1 MKTNCFL
8 NNLGFMKHTQLIPNK
23 FTDGEID
30 VVKKIW
36 RDLSD
41 KSKQNEIGISNGI
54 DEDIFNTFTN
64 IDGLIGLRLFKTF
77 DSKSNGYID
86 LEDFITGL
94 EILCFNSIEE
104 QTNFLFK
111 LFDIN
116 NNFKIEKDFMN
127 IIINSI
133 PHDFMCKFTQKDKDN
148 DIETN
153 TKSTDKINFKVN
165 QIDNDKINID
175 TNQTDNDTNQ
185 TDNDTNQTDN
195 DTNYINNQNIG
206 FDINSNYELWTN
218 NYICINAFNE
228 FDTNHHEYLDF
239 NEFEKWVK
247 SNNIVISYLK
257 SKINFYPQSENKRK
271 QSISK
276 TDILPITY
284 DSLTNRY
291 ESYMWKRCKKTNMKI
306 KRYFLL
312 YGSCLYY
319 YKFKS
324 DLKPLGVIFLSGSII
339 SPIKDNFLSIVE
351 LNVCTGEHHP
361 HQKRLLE
368 CETNQI
374 RNEWISKL
382 QKASHIVPFESIYML
397 REKIGDGAF
406 SSVYKCE
413 RIEDKKIFAVKIISK
428 ENLDQ
433 NSKTNLKNEIS
444 ILKLVSHPNI
454 IHMDG
459 FFETQDKIFFVIEFI
474 EDGDLF
480 NNIIN
485 RNTFDVYE
493 LKKLAKTIA
502 ECLAY
507 LHELGIVHRDIKPE
521 NILCDKQSDRLVL
534 TDFGFAHILLPNSKL
549 VDTCGTL
556 DYVAPEIIN
565 SQGYGCETDIWSL
578 GIILYL
584 VYYGKL
590 PFCSDTDTTTAVNIL
605 NQEININIKKNML
618 ANDLIFKCLN
628 KNPKKRISA
637 KEILTHPF
645 ITKNLDQMS

>member
-8 NNLGFMKHTQLIPNK
+8 NNFEIIKHIYLIPNK

-30 VVKKIW
+30 VIKKIW

-41 KSKQNEIGISNGI
+41 KSKQNENGISEGI

-64 IDGLIGLRLFKTF
+64 IDGLMGLRLFETF
-77 DSKSNGYID
+77 DTKSYGYID
-86 LEDFITGL
+86 LEDFISGL
-94 EILCFNSIEE
+94 EILCFDSIEK
-104 QTNFLFK
+104 QTKFLFK
-111 LFDIN
+111 LFDVN
-116 NNFKIEKDFMN
+116 KNFKVEKDFMN

-133 PHDFMCKFTQKDKDN
+133 PHKFICKCSHIHNIKTN
-148 DIETN
+148 IEPN
-153 TKSTDKINFKVN
+153 NKINLEAN
-165 QIDNDKINID
+165 QVDNEKNIDNQDGISD
-175 TNQTDNDTNQ
+175 TS
-185 TDNDTNQTDN
+185 
-195 DTNYINNQNIG
+195 
-206 FDINSNYELWTN
+206 SNYELWTN
-218 NYICINAFNE
+218 NCICTEAFNE

-247 SNNIVISYLK
+247 SNPIVISYLK

-276 TDILPITY
+276 TDILPITS

-324 DLKPLGVIFLSGSII
+324 DLKPIGVIFLSGSIV
-339 SPIKDNFLSIVE
+339 SPIKDNFLSIIE

-368 CETNQI
+368 CKTNLI
-374 RNEWISKL
+374 RNEWVSKL
-382 QKASHIVPFESIYML
+382 QKASHIIPFELVYVL
-397 REKIGDGAF
+397 GEKIGGGAF

-428 ENLDQ
+428 ENLDST
-433 NSKTNLKNEIS
+433 NKLNLKNEIS

-459 FFETQDKIFFVIEFI
+459 FFETQDKIYFVIELI
-474 EDGDLF
+474 ADGDLF
-480 NNIIN
+480 NNIVN
-485 RNTFDVYE
+485 RKTFDDFE
-493 LKKLAKTIA
+493 LQKLAKTIA

-521 NILCDKQSDRLVL
+521 NILYDKQSDRLVL
-534 TDFGFAHILLPNSKL
+534 TDFGLAHILLPNSKL

-556 DYVAPEIIN
+556 DYVAPEILN

-590 PFCSDTDTTTAVNIL
+590 PFCSDSDTTTIYNIL
-605 NQEININIKKNML
+605 NQEINIGENKNML
-618 ANDLIFKCLN
+618 ANNLILKCLN

-645 ITKNLDQMS
+645 ILSFQSI

>member
-1 MKTNCFL
+1 MKTISFL
-8 NNLGFMKHTQLIPNK
+8 NNFGYIKQLSFIPNK
-23 FTDGEID
+23 FTDIEID

-36 RDLSD
+36 KELVN
-41 KSKQNEIGISNGI
+41 KSKHNENNVSKGI

-64 IDGLIGLRLFKTF
+64 IDGLMGSRLFETF
-77 DSKSNGYID
+77 DTKSNGFID

-94 EILCFNSIEE
+94 EILCFGASES
-104 QTNFLFK
+104 QTKFLFK
-111 LFDIN
+111 LFDVN
-116 NNFKIEKDFMN
+116 KKFKVEKNFMN
-127 IIINSI
+127 VIINSI
-133 PHDFMCKFTQKDKDN
+133 PHNFICECSHIHCTEPKQMDN
-148 DIETN
+148 NKIIESN
-153 TKSTDKINFKVN
+153 SNIEN
-165 QIDNDKINID
+165 QDAMSE
-175 TNQTDNDTNQ
+175 TS
-185 TDNDTNQTDN
+185 
-195 DTNYINNQNIG
+195 
-206 FDINSNYELWTN
+206 SNYELWTN
-218 NYICINAFNE
+218 NCICTDAFNE

-247 SNNIVISYLK
+247 SNPIVISYLK
-257 SKINFYPQSENKRK
+257 NKINFYPQTDKKRK

-276 TDILPITY
+276 TDILPITL

-291 ESYMWKRCKKTNMKI
+291 ESYMWKKCKITNIKI

-312 YGSCLYY
+312 YGTCLYY
-319 YKFKS
+319 YKSKTE
-324 DLKPLGVIFLSGSII
+324 LKPIGVIFLSGSII
-339 SPIKDNFLSIVE
+339 SPIKDNFLSIIE

-374 RNEWISKL
+374 RNEWVSKL
-382 QKASHIVPFESIYML
+382 QKASHIIPFETVYML
-397 REKIGDGAF
+397 REKIGGGAF

-428 ENLDQ
+428 ENLDST
-433 NSKTNLKNEIS
+433 SKANLKNEIS

-459 FFETQDKIFFVIEFI
+459 FFETQDKIYFVIELI
-474 EDGDLF
+474 AGGDLF
-480 NNIIN
+480 NNIVN
-485 RNTFDVYE
+485 RKTFDDFE

-521 NILCDKQSDRLVL
+521 NILCDKQTDRLVL
-534 TDFGFAHILLPNSKL
+534 TDFGLAHIVLPNCKL
-549 VDTCGTL
+549 LDTCGTL
-556 DYVAPEIIN
+556 DYVAPEILN

-584 VYYGKL
+584 VYYGRL
-590 PFCSDTDTTTAVNIL
+590 PFCSDTEADTLNNIL
-605 NQEININIKKNML
+605 YQQISINDNKNML
-618 ANDLIFKCLN
+618 ANDLILKCLN

-645 ITKNLDQMS
+645 ILSFQLI

>member
-8 NNLGFMKHTQLIPNK
+8 NNFGFVEHPQLIPNK
-23 FTDGEID
+23 FTDEEID
-30 VVKKIW
+30 IIKKIW
-36 RDLSD
+36 KDLSD
-41 KSKQNEIGISNGI
+41 KSKQNKNGVSIGI

-64 IDGLIGLRLFKTF
+64 IDGLIGLRLFETF

-86 LEDFITGL
+86 LEDFVDGL
-94 EILCFNSIEE
+94 EILCFDLIEK
-104 QTNFLFK
+104 QTKFLFK
-111 LFDIN
+111 LFDVN
-116 NNFKIEKDFMN
+116 KNFKVEKDFMN

-133 PHDFMCKFTQKDKDN
+133 PHKFICKCSHIHNIKTN
-148 DIETN
+148 IEIN
-153 TKSTDKINFKVN
+153 NKINLEAN
-165 QIDNDKINID
+165 QLDNQDSISD
-175 TNQTDNDTNQ
+175 TS
-185 TDNDTNQTDN
+185 
-195 DTNYINNQNIG
+195 
-206 FDINSNYELWTN
+206 SNYELWTN
-218 NYICINAFNE
+218 NCICTDAFNE
-228 FDTNHHEYLDF
+228 FDTNHHKYLDF
-239 NEFEKWVK
+239 DEFKKWVK
-247 SNNIVISYLK
+247 SNNIVITYLK
-257 SKINFYPQSENKRK
+257 SKINFYPQSKNERK
-271 QSISK
+271 HSISK
-276 TDILPITY
+276 TNILPITS

-291 ESYMWKRCKKTNMKI
+291 ESYMWKRCKKTHIKI

-324 DLKPLGVIFLSGSII
+324 DLKPIGVIFLSGSII
-339 SPIKDNFLSIVE
+339 SSVKDNFLSIVE

-374 RNEWISKL
+374 RNEWVSRL
-382 QKASHIVPFESIYML
+382 QKASHIIPFESVYVL
-397 REKIGDGAF
+397 GEKIGGGAF

-428 ENLDQ
+428 DNLDST
-433 NSKTNLKNEIS
+433 SKANLKNEIS
-444 ILKLVSHPNI
+444 ILKFVSHPNI

-459 FFETQDKIFFVIEFI
+459 FFETQDKIYFVIELI
-474 EDGDLF
+474 ADGDLF
-480 NNIIN
+480 NNIVN
-485 RNTFDVYE
+485 RKTFDDFE

-534 TDFGFAHILLPNSKL
+534 TDFGLAHIVLPNSKL

-556 DYVAPEIIN
+556 DYVAPEILN
-565 SQGYGCETDIWSL
+565 SQGYRCETDVWSL

-584 VYYGKL
+584 VYYGRL
-590 PFCSDTDTTTAVNIL
+590 PFCSDFDIDTTIYNIL
-605 NQEININIKKNML
+605 NQEICINENKNML
-618 ANDLIFKCLN
+618 ANNLILKCLN

-645 ITKNLDQMS
+645 ILSFQSI